1 MFHIRLTQR
10 STPTIIYMTEFIIEH
25 ESTIRLGFFFG
36 ILLVMAIWEILAPRR
51 DLTVNKSKR
60 WVSNLGI
67 VVLNTVVVRILFPT
81 AAAGVAIYSIKQGWG
96 VFNFIETPDWIAI
109 LVSVILLDMVIY
121 WQHVIFHKVP
131 VLWRLHRMHHA
142 DMDIDVTTGSR
153 FHPIEIIISMLVK
166 FSAVLILG
174 VPVVAIIIFKVL
186 LNLTAMFNHSNVKL
200 PLGMDKVIRF
210 LIVTPDMHRVHH
222 SVIPQETNSNFG
234 FNLSIWDR
242 LFHSYTA
249 QPKEGHNG
257 MTIGLN
263 EYREEQVAERLPG
276 MLMIP
281 FK

>member
-1 MFHIRLTQR
+1 
-10 STPTIIYMTEFIIEH
+10 MTEFIIEH

-36 ILLVMAIWEILAPRR
+36 ILLVMAIWEIFAPRR

-109 LVSVILLDMVIY
+109 LVCVILLDMVIY

-166 FSAVLILG
+166 FSAVVILG
-174 VPVVAIIIFKVL
+174 VPVVAIIIFEVL
-186 LNLTAMFNHSNVKL
+186 LNLTAMFNHSNAKL
-200 PLGMDKVIRF
+200 PLGLDKIIRF
-210 LIVTPDMHRVHH
+210 ILVTPDMHRVHH

-242 LFHSYTA
+242 LFRSYIA

-263 EYREEQVAERLPG
+263 EYREEKVAERLPG